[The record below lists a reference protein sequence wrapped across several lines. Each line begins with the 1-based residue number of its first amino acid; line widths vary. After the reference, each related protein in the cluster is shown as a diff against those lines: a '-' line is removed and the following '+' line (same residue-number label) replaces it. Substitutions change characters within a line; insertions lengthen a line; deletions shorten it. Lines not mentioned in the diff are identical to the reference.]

1 VNNGSDDSTK
11 RGIMKN
17 MRDKKMNKSKKR
29 QLWGLRAKKIANALC
44 RGKDVY
50 FEIDE
55 KTIDGQP
62 AVVFN

>member
-1 VNNGSDDSTK
+1 
-11 RGIMKN
+11 
-17 MRDKKMNKSKKR
+17 
-29 QLWGLRAKKIANALC
+29 LWGLRLKISNALC

-62 AVVFN
+62 AVVFNGGIYLD